1 MFHKLISLRYEIKLL
16 TDIFYQ
22 QQIEKI
28 SVVILYKKLFARVFR
43 NSQKNSGDGSK
54 AANVCL
60 VKLQVLLK
68 LEVVPTS
75 EILLKK
81 RFHCTYFRMNS
92 KMLLRTGFF
101 VKGYTLEHLLLKK
114 SQILPVIHMTIYI
127 NSVYNQ
133 KS

>member
-54 AANVCL
+54 AANVFL

-81 RFHCTYFRMNS
+81 RFHCRYFPMNS

-114 SQILPVIHMTIYI
+114 SQILPVIHMIIYI